1 MIAMIHS
8 IEQLLILGLNHPNLE
23 KISAYMEGNEKFIG
37 HGFSPF
43 NHENALRFGRSF
55 NKLINMTYFSL
66 KREKTTRKKILGF
79 HGT

>member
-1 MIAMIHS
+1 VARVIGFGFSGAMKAQKFFS
-8 IEQLLILGLNHPNLE
+8 SSFFTVSTNPLVMGLML
-23 KISAYMEGNEKFIG
+23 
-37 HGFSPF
+37 SPF

-55 NKLINMTYFSL
+55 NKLLNMTYFSL